1 MFPWLAFGHLIPS
14 LELAKLIAQKGHH
27 ISFVSTPR
35 NIECLPKLSP
45 NLASFIKFMKL
56 ALPKVDNL
64 PENVEATI
72 DVPYDVVQYLK
83 KAYDD
88 LKEPLTCFL
97 KSSKVDWHF
106 YDLILFWADTL
117 DSKIGIKSSFYNIC
131 TSPFLIGD
139 DPVRAKIKDF
149 IVPSSRISFST
160 IVAYRHFKMKRN
172 FDVVSDNDSSIFDM
186 YHFGVN
192 CDIVVIKRCTEFK
205 PKWFEMLENIYQKLV
220 IPVDHGLNSRV
231 LEVKK
236 MGYSIPK
243 NERDGSFTS
252 DAVANLIRLVMVE
265 EEGRIYMEKVKNVK
279 DLCLNSVRQEKY
291 INKLQ
296 HY

>member
-45 NLASFIKFMKL
+45 NLVSFIKFVKL

-88 LKEPLTCFL
+88 LEEPLTCFL

-106 YDLILFWADTL
+106 YDPYMLQLPKRFKEKTKWCGIVSPGWA
-117 DSKIGIKSSFYNIC
+117 
-131 TSPFLIGD
+131 P
-139 DPVRAKIKDF
+139 
-149 IVPSSRISFST
+149 
-160 IVAYRHFKMKRN
+160 
-172 FDVVSDNDSSIFDM
+172 
-186 YHFGVN
+186 
-192 CDIVVIKRCTEFK
+192 
-205 PKWFEMLENIYQKLV
+205 
-220 IPVDHGLNSRV
+220 
-231 LEVKK
+231 
-236 MGYSIPK
+236 
-243 NERDGSFTS
+243 
-252 DAVANLIRLVMVE
+252 
-265 EEGRIYMEKVKNVK
+265 
-279 DLCLNSVRQEKY
+279 
-291 INKLQ
+291 
-296 HY
+296 

>member
-45 NLASFIKFMKL
+45 NLASFIKFVKL

-64 PENVEATI
+64 LENVEATI

-88 LKEPLTCFL
+88 LEEPLTCFL

-106 YDLILFWADTL
+106 YDLILFWGSTWAMGPIYVTITIKVQRANQMVWN
-117 DSKIGIKSSFYNIC
+117 SKPRLG
-131 TSPFLIGD
+131 
-139 DPVRAKIKDF
+139 
-149 IVPSSRISFST
+149 T
-160 IVAYRHFKMKRN
+160 IV
-172 FDVVSDNDSSIFDM
+172 
-186 YHFGVN
+186 
-192 CDIVVIKRCTEFK
+192 E
-205 PKWFEMLENIYQKLV
+205 
-220 IPVDHGLNSRV
+220 DHGLNSRV

-243 NERDGSFTS
+243 DERDGSFTS

-265 EEGRIYMEKVKNVK
+265 EEGRIYREKVKKVK
-279 DLCLNSVRQEKY
+279 DLCLSTVRQEKY

-296 HY
+296 HF

>member
-45 NLASFIKFMKL
+45 NLASFIKFVKL

-64 PENVEATI
+64 LENVEATI

-88 LKEPLTCFL
+88 LEEPLTCFL

-106 YDLILFWADTL
+106 YDLILFWAVTIKVQRANQMVWN
-117 DSKIGIKSSFYNIC
+117 SKPRLG
-131 TSPFLIGD
+131 
-139 DPVRAKIKDF
+139 
-149 IVPSSRISFST
+149 T
-160 IVAYRHFKMKRN
+160 IV
-172 FDVVSDNDSSIFDM
+172 
-186 YHFGVN
+186 
-192 CDIVVIKRCTEFK
+192 E
-205 PKWFEMLENIYQKLV
+205 
-220 IPVDHGLNSRV
+220 DHGLNSRV

-243 NERDGSFTS
+243 DERDGSFTS
-252 DAVANLIRLVMVE
+252 DAVANLIRLK
-265 EEGRIYMEKVKNVK
+265 GAVKPGIFTPK
-279 DLCLNSVRQEKY
+279 AYTQKSSLGPLPPDSGPT
-291 INKLQ
+291 
-296 HY
+296 

>member
-14 LELAKLIAQKGHH
+14 LELAKLIVQKRHH

-45 NLASFIKFMKL
+45 NLASFIKFVKL
-56 ALPKVDNL
+56 TLPKVDNL

-88 LKEPLTCFL
+88 LEEPLTCFL

-106 YDLILFWADTL
+106 YDLILFWASTL
-117 DSKIGIKSSFYNIC
+117 AS
-131 TSPFLIGD
+131 
-139 DPVRAKIKDF
+139 
-149 IVPSSRISFST
+149 
-160 IVAYRHFKMKRN
+160 
-172 FDVVSDNDSSIFDM
+172 
-186 YHFGVN
+186 
-192 CDIVVIKRCTEFK
+192 
-205 PKWFEMLENIYQKLV
+205 KLV
-220 IPVDHGLNSRV
+220 TKKVQRANQMVWNSKPRLGTIDEDYGLNSRV

-243 NERDGSFTS
+243 DERDGSFTS

-265 EEGRIYMEKVKNVK
+265 EEGRIYREKVKKVK
-279 DLCLNSVRQEKY
+279 DLCLNTFRQEKY

>member
-45 NLASFIKFMKL
+45 NLVSFIKFVKL

-88 LKEPLTCFL
+88 LEEPLTCFL

-106 YDLILFWADTL
+106 YDPYMLQLPKRFKEKTKWC
-117 DSKIGIKSSFYNIC
+117 GIV
-131 TSPFLIGD
+131 SP
-139 DPVRAKIKDF
+139 
-149 IVPSSRISFST
+149 
-160 IVAYRHFKMKRN
+160 
-172 FDVVSDNDSSIFDM
+172 
-186 YHFGVN
+186 
-192 CDIVVIKRCTEFK
+192 
-205 PKWFEMLENIYQKLV
+205 
-220 IPVDHGLNSRV
+220 DHGLNSRV

-243 NERDGSFTS
+243 DEQDGSFTS
-252 DAVANLIRLVMVE
+252 DAVANLISTRFLKAIHLVICFHEHKV
-265 EEGRIYMEKVKNVK
+265 RDHHKIQTQTTHME
-279 DLCLNSVRQEKY
+279 
-291 INKLQ
+291 
-296 HY
+296 

>member
-117 DSKIGIKSSFYNIC
+117 DSKIVTKK
-131 TSPFLIGD
+131 
-139 DPVRAKIKDF
+139 VQRANQMVWNSK
-149 IVPSSRISFST
+149 PRLGT
-160 IVAYRHFKMKRN
+160 IV
-172 FDVVSDNDSSIFDM
+172 
-186 YHFGVN
+186 
-192 CDIVVIKRCTEFK
+192 E
-205 PKWFEMLENIYQKLV
+205 
-220 IPVDHGLNSRV
+220 DHGLNSRV

-279 DLCLNSVRQEKY
+279 DLCLNTVRQEKY

>member
-45 NLASFIKFMKL
+45 NLASFIKFVKL
-56 ALPKVDNL
+56 TLPKVDNL

-88 LKEPLTCFL
+88 LEEPLTCFL

-106 YDLILFWADTL
+106 YDLILFWASTL
-117 DSKIGIKSSFYNIC
+117 ASKLGIKSSFYNIC
-131 TSPFLIGD
+131 TSPCVGFIVPPSVLMGD

-149 IVPSSRISFST
+149 IVPPSWISFST
-160 IVAYRHFKMKRN
+160 IVAY
-172 FDVVSDNDSSIFDM
+172 
-186 YHFGVN
+186 
-192 CDIVVIKRCTEFK
+192 
-205 PKWFEMLENIYQKLV
+205 
-220 IPVDHGLNSRV
+220 
-231 LEVKK
+231 
-236 MGYSIPK
+236 
-243 NERDGSFTS
+243 
-252 DAVANLIRLVMVE
+252 
-265 EEGRIYMEKVKNVK
+265 
-279 DLCLNSVRQEKY
+279 
-291 INKLQ
+291 
-296 HY
+296 